1 MAVTTAAVVGI
12 AGTVGTAIMSYNQ
25 AENAQDAADKAALA
39 AEEDMKRA
47 TGRAE
52 IDYYEALT
60 IPIDAYE
67 AAFESTLATDQTSI
81 EALQEG
87 DSRGLAAGVGRVG
100 ALSAQRGE
108 ATRIAMGQQ
117 LSKLERD
124 KLDSKDAINQQLI
137 EMDVSNVREQNMRLR
152 DAEILKANAQRQM
165 IQSVTQ
171 GVDSIASVAPLYSK
185 NKQDREFNRFYK
197 GLDGIG
203 HEGVS
208 EADISAYY
216 RTLGDDTKDI
226 FNNNENKF
234 SFDKNT
240 LNVTGPYGNQ
250 IYSNTIPS
258 LSGYQYLDP
267 STGKPVK
274 IQ

>member
-137 EMDVSNVREQNMRLR
+137 EMDVSNAREQNMRLR

-171 GVDSIASVAPLYSK
+171 GVDSIASVAP
-185 NKQDREFNRFYK
+185 FYK